1 MADNSLVQKV
11 QNLSDIELAV
21 LICLVN
27 QEHCIIKTVPVSI
40 DDLVRELQ
48 LVLTKDFG
56 LKHAVLDCN
65 RHTTLDVFNSIILPL
80 ENSRSRSKSPVQ
92 TRHDVY
98 FLGTPT
104 RSTAIRSP
112 EEDRSM
118 VNVIIAKNLNQA
130 PRQIQMQALELMK
143 TKRLYV
149 QAELYTAP
157 KRFLVIAALA
167 GVEDLSLM
175 KHLNDYMFISHFHHF
190 KDEFSNLEESYD
202 DEGSNSSV
210 IIKSLDLKRPNE
222 PIEPVISSQR
232 LTNLTNMTTFSMEVK
247 QYQMNII
254 SFLRLHRAV
263 GGGITA
269 TATKYFD
276 KLSRCLAP
284 LHNLT
289 YVTPSLVA
297 LAAKKIYMHRI
308 QIVKPE
314 NERSMQWGSELE
326 AVSELLEGVGPEEV
340 LDDVLGE
347 LGAEVPI

>member
-1 MADNSLVQKV
+1 MADNSLIQKV

-48 LVLTKDFG
+48 LVLTRDFG

-104 RSTAIRSP
+104 RTTAIRSP
-112 EEDRSM
+112 EGNGTM

-190 KDEFSNLEESYD
+190 KDGFPNLEESYD
-202 DEGSNSSV
+202 DDGSNSSV
-210 IIKSLDLKRPNE
+210 IIKGLDLKGHEDPVE
-222 PIEPVISSQR
+222 PAISSQR

-276 KLSRCLAP
+276 KLNRCLAP

-297 LAAKKIYMHRI
+297 LAAKKIYTHRI